1 MLKIT
6 NPTRLL
12 AAFAS
17 VAAAALVSACG
28 VGEASTNDDA
38 IEEVAAAPLP
48 VEVVRPVKSE
58 ILATYHTTAT
68 LNSDAEAPV
77 LARVEGEVVEI
88 LVEEGDLVMEGQ
100 VLARLDG
107 DRLRLEMNEAKA
119 NLDMARREHERMI
132 SLHERGLVSAA
143 AFEGMQF
150 NVDALRAVYELKRL
164 NVGYTNIRAPISGV
178 VSARDIKL
186 GQHLSANDATFRVT
200 DVSLLVAHLKI
211 PQSELAKISVGNQAE
226 IRVDAMPDQVFAAT
240 VDRISPTI
248 DTKNGTFRATAYV
261 HNEAG
266 LLAPGMFGRFDIA
279 YERRDDALTIPADA
293 VIAEDNVSVVYV
305 VEDGEAVRRVVETG
319 IQNDGVVEVLS
330 GIAEHDQIVVTGQN
344 SLRDGSRVLA
354 SIPADQ
360 PVTG

>member
-1 MLKIT
+1 MLKNT
-6 NPTRLL
+6 NPTRLYVAI
-12 AAFAS
+12 AAVS
-17 VAAAALVSACG
+17 AAALVSGCG
-28 VGEASTNDDA
+28 VGEASTSDEA
-38 IEEVAAAPLP
+38 IAEVAAAPLP
-48 VEVVRPVKSE
+48 VEVVSPVKTE

-100 VLARLDG
+100 VLAALDG
-107 DRLRLEMNEAKA
+107 DRLRLEMNAARA

-150 NVDALRAVYELKRL
+150 NVDALQAVYELKRL
-164 NVGYTNIRAPISGV
+164 NVGYTKIRAPISGV

-186 GQHLSANDATFRVT
+186 GQHLSVNDATFRVT

-211 PQSELAKISVGNQAE
+211 PQSELARIAVGNQAE
-226 IRVDAMPDQVFAAT
+226 IRVDAMPDQVFTAT

-248 DTKNGTFRATAYV
+248 DMKNGTFRATAYV
-261 HNEAG
+261 ENDGG

-279 YERRDDALTIPADA
+279 YERHEDALTIPSDA
-293 VIAEDNVSVVYV
+293 VIAEDNVSVVYI
-305 VEDGEAVRRVVETG
+305 VEDGEAVRRIVETG
-319 IQNDGVVEVLS
+319 IQNNGVVEVLS
-330 GIAEHDQIVVTGQN
+330 GIAEHDRIVVTGQN

-354 SIPADQ
+354 SVTANQ
-360 PVTG
+360 PITG